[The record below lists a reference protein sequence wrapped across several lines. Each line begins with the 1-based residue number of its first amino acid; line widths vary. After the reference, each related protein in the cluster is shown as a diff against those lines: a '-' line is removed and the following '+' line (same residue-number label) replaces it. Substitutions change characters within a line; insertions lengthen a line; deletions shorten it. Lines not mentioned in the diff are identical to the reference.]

1 MNFMPID
8 PIKALFWS
16 AVVNGVA
23 AAPIMAMMMIF
34 SMRKDI
40 MGDFTLPPLLQAI
53 GWLATTVMAMTIVA
67 MVVTPFM

>member
-1 MNFMPID
+1 
-8 PIKALFWS
+8 
-16 AVVNGVA
+16 VNGVA

-53 GWLATTVMAMTIVA
+53 GWLATAVMAMTIVA